1 MSTPVEA
8 VDERLRRATRRI
20 GRKIGARVPVPFKRS
35 LVRLLASVILARDHR
50 RSVMDNLV
58 IGGQRG
64 VERILVAFR
73 GGVLQSGQNAADVA
87 RPRCAEERYGSA
99 GYRVLRNAAGIFEA
113 AGLGD
118 GGTGSRCALQV
129 GRLGAGFG
137 SGESDRK
144 DDEPGEPP
152 PEQRQLPHCDFPPRK
167 RLPTPR
173 DSSPATPSLRRCPQ

>member
-1 MSTPVEA
+1 
-8 VDERLRRATRRI
+8 
-20 GRKIGARVPVPFKRS
+20 
-35 LVRLLASVILARDHR
+35 
-50 RSVMDNLV
+50 MDNLV

-118 GGTGSRCALQV
+118 GGTKPMRAA
-129 GRLGAGFG
+129 GRATGRRL
-137 SGESDRK
+137 
-144 DDEPGEPP
+144 
-152 PEQRQLPHCDFPPRK
+152 RK
-167 RLPTPR
+167 RRKRPQGRRERRAASGAKTVATLRFSPKETPA
-173 DSSPATPSLRRCPQ
+173 DAT